1 VTIENA
7 IPLVITAIVVIAAI
21 SKQLRGLGRGYG
33 ALVEKQRYEALRAA
47 EAAVQSAQAG
57 VSAGGPSTAGA
68 TRADVAAVLKAAVA
82 AYEAAPA
89 YTAAVS
95 APAPA
100 YQPAHTQHRA
110 AAVKRAAPAVRSVD
124 VPAAVARVE
133 RWTIADAFRDPTN
146 ARMAIVM
153 AEILGPP
160 RALR

>member
-21 SKQLRGLGRGYG
+21 SKQLRSLGRGYG

-57 VSAGGPSTAGA
+57 VSAGRPPTA
-68 TRADVAAVLKAAVA
+68 RADVAAVLKAAVA

-124 VPAAVARVE
+124 VPAAVAPVE
-133 RWTIADAFRDPTN
+133 RWTIADAFRNPTN
-146 ARMAIVM
+146 ARTAIVM

>member
-1 VTIENA
+1 MTFENI

-21 SKQLRGLGRGYG
+21 SKQLRGLGRGYT
-33 ALVEKQRYEALRAA
+33 AVVERQRADALRAA
-47 EAAVQSAQAG
+47 EAAVQSARASA
-57 VSAGGPSTAGA
+57 SAGGPLTAAA
-68 TRADVAAVLKAAVA
+68 TRADVAAVLKAAVS

-100 YQPAHTQHRA
+100 YQPAQTQHRS
-110 AAVKRAAPAVRSVD
+110 AAVKRAAPAARSVD
-124 VPAAVARVE
+124 VPVAAAPLE
-133 RWTIADAFRDPTN
+133 RWTIADAFRNPAN
-146 ARMAIVM
+146 ARTAIVM